1 VSVIARKIAFANKP
15 VSDRPDASEL
25 AMRLLPNINK
35 ALCVWLSSEDIKV
48 ELKRADWSMPK
59 ADALAGIIM
68 SARGSARSRRIAI
81 AIAEPLVQKAAQD
94 ILQIE
99 ASLDADARAVLQP
112 FAEQNMLSF
121 GAHISET
128 RIMLHS
134 GVVDPDWVIDQAD
147 KVYNNFEA
155 HDVLTMELAFLD
167 GDGGDMPVTII
178 VTADMLASGQP
189 DDDVAKSEPKAARL
203 PPRLGPCHVDV
214 QAIADHVRMSVADC
228 SRLKIGQ
235 VIGLP
240 GLRFDQLKLS
250 VEMGEGPVYLTD
262 ASLGADKGL
271 KAVRLNKGLDPSF
284 RQPPKDQTAT
294 QGPKDGKNATAQ
306 TVPA

>member
-1 VSVIARKIAFANKP
+1 MSVIARKIAFANKP
-15 VSDRPDASEL
+15 VSDRPDATDL
-25 AMRLLPNINK
+25 AMRFLPNINH
-35 ALCVWLSSEDIKV
+35 ALCVWLSSEDVKV

-59 ADALAGIIM
+59 ADALPGVIM
-68 SARGSARSRRIAI
+68 STRGSRRSRRIAI
-81 AIAEPLVQKAAQD
+81 AITEPLVHKAAQD
-94 ILQIE
+94 VLQIE
-99 ASLDADARAVLQP
+99 ASLDAEARAVLQP

-134 GVVDPDWVIDQAD
+134 GVVDPDWVIDQPD
-147 KVYNNFEA
+147 QVFNNFEVY
-155 HDVLTMELAFLD
+155 DVLTMDLAFLD
-167 GDGGDMPVTII
+167 GDGDDMHVTII
-178 VTADMLASGQP
+178 VTADMLALGQS

-203 PPRLGPCHVDV
+203 PPRLGPCHVEV

-240 GLRFDQLKLS
+240 GLRFDHLKLS
-250 VEMGEGPVYLTD
+250 VEMGEGPVFLTD

-284 RQPPKDQTAT
+284 RQPPKNQTAA
-294 QGPKDGKNATAQ
+294 QNPQSGKNSTAQ